1 VRPGDALEAGF
12 AEPSLPRSNGSP
24 TFDAPWQ
31 ARALA
36 MAVLVVARAGCPWNE
51 FRRRLIAAID
61 EEPSRPYWDSWVA
74 ALDRFVA
81 ETDVASGTG

>member
-1 VRPGDALEAGF
+1 MLEAGF
-12 AEPSLPRSNGSP
+12 AEPSLPRSNGTP

-31 ARALA
+31 ACALA
-36 MAVLVVARAGCPWNE
+36 MAVLVVERTGCPWNE
-51 FRRRLIAAID
+51 FRRRLVAAID

-81 ETDVASGTG
+81 ETGLVSGTG

>member
-1 VRPGDALEAGF
+1 MSPGDLLDAGF
-12 AEPSLPRSNGSP
+12 AEPSLPRSNGTP

-36 MAVLVVARAGCPWNE
+36 MAVLVVEHAGRPWDD
-51 FRRRLIAAID
+51 FRLRLIAAID
-61 EEPSRPYWDSWVA
+61 DDPERPYWDSWVM

-81 ETDVASGTG
+81 DADLLESHE